1 MFRLAIRS
9 NARLSHNAT
18 QAQKRF
24 LTAPAADRNIDHI
37 KRVGVIG
44 SGQMGLGIAYVAAN
58 VSRLPVVLMDIN
70 KEQTDKGLKFM
81 DRLLEKDV
89 AKEKITA
96 EHAKGT
102 RELVSATNSLSN
114 LSDVDIVI
122 EAASENL
129 NIKSAIFRDL
139 DAICKPD
146 AILATNTSSISI
158 TKIAAATKKAE
169 KVIGMHF
176 MNPVPV
182 MKLVEVIPGL
192 ATHDDVLQDTL
203 ALAKSMGKTTTVA
216 QDIPGFVANRLLMPY
231 INEAVM
237 LLESGVASAADIDTT
252 MKLGTNMPM
261 GPLTLADFIG
271 LDTCL
276 AIQKV
281 LHDNTGDSKYRPS
294 VLLQKYVDAGWYGK
308 KSGRG
313 FYSYSK

>member
-1 MFRLAIRS
+1 MIGITLNSCKRLP
-9 NARLSHNAT
+9 AT
-18 QAQKRF
+18 VQTTRRF
-24 LTAPAADRNIDHI
+24 LSSTPANLRNIDHI
-37 KRVGVIG
+37 KRVGVVG

-58 VSRLPVVLMDIN
+58 VARLPVVLMDIN
-70 KEQTDKGLKFM
+70 KEQTDRGIQFM
-81 DRLLEKDV
+81 NKLLDKDV
-89 AKEKITA
+89 SKSKITA

-102 RELVSATNSLSN
+102 RELVSTTNSMQS

-129 NIKSAIFRDL
+129 NIKNAIFRDL
-139 DAICKPD
+139 DAICKSD

-169 KVIGMHF
+169 QVIGMHF

-192 ATHDDVLQDTL
+192 ATKDDVLQDTL
-203 ALAKSMGKTTTVA
+203 ALAKNMGKTTTVA
-216 QDIPGFVANRLLMPY
+216 EDIPGFVANRLLMPY

-237 LLESGVASAADIDTT
+237 LLESGAASAEDIDTT

-281 LHDNTGDSKYRPS
+281 LYDNTGDSKYRPCW
-294 VLLQKYVDAGWYGK
+294 LLQKYVDAGWYGK

-313 FYSYSK
+313 FYNYAK